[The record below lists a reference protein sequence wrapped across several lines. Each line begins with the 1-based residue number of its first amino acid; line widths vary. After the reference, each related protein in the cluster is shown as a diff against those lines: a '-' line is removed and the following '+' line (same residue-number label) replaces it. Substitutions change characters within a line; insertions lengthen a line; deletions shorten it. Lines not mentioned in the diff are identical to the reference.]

1 MEKIEDIVAKQGG
14 VIRLNGNSQDNEYRR
29 ILRAVQNGKLVR
41 VKRGVYALPYA
52 LMDTMIDVENIMQ
65 FLNASKNS
73 FFAERGGGIAGLERC
88 KQVQQEILDVL
99 DKKIRE
105 YLAKQK

>member
-52 LMDTMIDVENIMQ
+52 LMDTMIDVEAI
-65 FLNASKNS
+65 
-73 FFAERGGGIAGLERC
+73 IP
-88 KQVQQEILDVL
+88 
-99 DKKIRE
+99 
-105 YLAKQK
+105 